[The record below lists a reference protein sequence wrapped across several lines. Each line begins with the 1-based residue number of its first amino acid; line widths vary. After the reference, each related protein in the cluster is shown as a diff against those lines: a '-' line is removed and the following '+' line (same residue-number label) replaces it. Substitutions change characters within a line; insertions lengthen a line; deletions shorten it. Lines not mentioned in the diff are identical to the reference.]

1 MSSSASTTSTAAAVL
16 TQTNLRRAALVA
28 ALAGGLVAYKQQ
40 QDAARK
46 KARAAKEAAAAAAN
60 GGEAPAKSG
69 KGKKKGKGGGDPMA
83 QIFWRLWPFGHSAKA
98 LKKDPDAKSGQLEL
112 IAIFAMSVLRTWHQN
127 RMVYVKRDLMQAT
140 YQRDQS
146 QFRSVI
152 RQTVILSV
160 LSSVIFATHRFLKER
175 LTLVWRQKLT
185 RQLHRQFFSNMMY
198 YKISH
203 MNKGEIA
210 DVEERI
216 TRDPRR
222 FCKGL
227 ADEMEKLSASL
238 TSGIFFTYKLATI
251 SSPLYAVSP
260 LIYFYIAF
268 QASVSLAPNWSKRW
282 RTMLDKR
289 AIYQKNHARLLSH
302 SEAIAAYQGGNRER
316 AIIEESWSDF
326 LNYVMVFVRD
336 AALFQFVTSAL
347 FEYGGH
353 SFAQALIVGK
363 FVAGGSEV
371 KEALRQATT
380 KKEKV
385 AANAELFSH
394 IRFVTEYFIR
404 AMSAQGT
411 IIAVLR
417 TLMNMKGPAKR
428 LTELFN
434 TMDEFERKKATSTT
448 FINNPKRIEFKDVQV
463 YTPTGH
469 LLIKDLNFHIDA
481 GTSMLLTGVNGSGKS
496 STFRTLGSL
505 WPVPEP
511 GTITKPGGGEP
522 GLNKEVFYLPQKPYV
537 ALGSLQANML
547 YPLLEHQA
555 EKIPDEQLEALM
567 HKVDL
572 GYLLDREDV
581 RRGREVNWDSILSMG
596 EKQRLAM
603 ARVFF
608 HKPQFLIL
616 DECSSGV
623 SASLER
629 RFYEQL
635 EAEGVTCITISHRPV
650 LERYHDVVLNILGDG
665 EGGWEWRE
673 TKRGKAKRELK
684 EEGVAEDQI
693 IERAAKAAAVDSGES
708 AVGGYSAAYLKEGQ
722 GDALLERERL
732 RKRSAPYAEAAE
744 KLKATTDKLA
754 KTTKNG
760 LPIVSTRKRL
770 VDLMRIF
777 LPQGLSMRDTE
788 AKRVLLLASL
798 IVGKTFLADAIARFD
813 GYILSTVTQ
822 DSFGVFARAMISGA
836 LARTFLSVFDALLMK
851 HKWFLNMAWRSRLTK
866 ALMDLYFKSNVF
878 YDVQNHDTRIDD
890 PDERIAEQVETLSI
904 SLTELWTSLLKPAF
918 DITFNSIMLYRVV
931 GAGGMTYVIGYMGGA
946 AAVMRFIV
954 PNFRAIQ
961 RKEFELEGR
970 FRAVHNRL
978 TVHTES
984 VAFFGGDDVE
994 REIAD
999 GRLDDLAAHIKQS
1012 QILNF
1017 RFQLFQNF
1025 SIKQTPDLVAF
1036 ALRMLFAQG
1045 FHSDDSVLRGDG
1057 SYISSM
1063 GEYIQQIVMAT
1074 FKSFGDAFDLAE
1086 QLGQFV
1092 GTLENVTDF
1101 YYVLQELSTQHVT
1114 QGELRSSED
1123 GSIEFHNVDIVAPG
1137 NLCVASNLNFKVNP
1151 GHSLLV
1157 TGPTA
1162 SGKSSLQR
1170 VLAGLWPIPPKDGSA
1185 FISRPCG
1192 EDGTVTPA
1200 EVFLV
1205 PQKPYS
1211 VQGSLASQICYPE
1224 EVSEQDFTPEHD
1236 KHFRELLSLVGV
1248 EYLVD
1253 REGGW
1258 FAVAKWEDTLSL
1270 GEQQRIGMAR
1280 LFYHEPKF
1288 AVIDEATSAVSVDAE
1303 LKAYQI
1309 AAKAGITL
1317 ITISQRLALPEYHEE
1332 ELRLGDE
1339 VNEEGWEIGPISK

>member
-1 MSSSASTTSTAAAVL
+1 M
-16 TQTNLRRAALVA
+16 RRVA
-28 ALAGGLVAYKQQ
+28 IELLFATGAYVYKQK
-40 QDAARK
+40 QDAARR
-46 KARAAKEAAAAAAN
+46 KARAAKGA
-60 GGEAPAKSG
+60 SG
-69 KGKKKGKGGGDPMA
+69 DDKPRKKKVDPMTE
-83 QIFWRLWPFGHSAKA
+83 IFWRLWPFGHSSKD

-112 IAIFAMSVLRTWHQN
+112 VAIFAMSVLRTWHQN

-140 YQRDQS
+140 YQRNQE

-152 RQTVILSV
+152 RQTVVLSILSS
-160 LSSVIFATHRFLKER
+160 LIFATHRFLKER

-185 RQLHRQFFSNMMY
+185 RQLHRQFFKNMMY

-227 ADEMEKLSASL
+227 ADEMEKLSASM
-238 TSGIFFTYKLATI
+238 TSGVFFTYKLATI
-251 SSPLYAVSP
+251 SSPLYAISP

-289 AIYQKNHARLLSH
+289 GIYQKNHSRLLSH

-316 AIIEESWSDF
+316 AIIEDSWSDF
-326 LNYVMVFVRD
+326 LSYALVFVRD
-336 AALFQFVTSAL
+336 ASLFQFVSSAL

-363 FVAGGSEV
+363 FVLGSSEV
-371 KEALRQATT
+371 KTALRNAVTN
-380 KKEKV
+380 KEKV

-411 IIAVLR
+411 VIAVLR

-428 LTELFN
+428 LTELFH
-434 TMDEFERKKATSTT
+434 TMDDFEQQKATSTT

-496 STFRTLGSL
+496 STFRALGSL
-505 WPVPEP
+505 WPIPEP

-555 EKIPDEQLEALM
+555 EKIPDAQLEALM

-581 RRGREVNWDSILSMG
+581 REGREVDWDAILSMG

-673 TKRGKAKRELK
+673 TKRGKAKNDLRAK
-684 EEGVAEDQI
+684 GVAEKDI
-693 IERAAKAAAVDSGES
+693 IARAAEAAAGDSGEA
-708 AVGGYSAAYLKEGQ
+708 AVGGYSAAYFKENK

-732 RKRSAPYAEAAE
+732 RKRSQPYSDAAAKTKE
-744 KLKATTDKLA
+744 LTNKLA
-754 KTTKNG
+754 VLSKSG
-760 LPIVSTRKRL
+760 LPTVSTWTRFK
-770 VDLMRIF
+770 DLMKIF
-777 LPQGLSMRDTE
+777 LPQGISLHDTE

-798 IVGKTFLADAIARFD
+798 IVGKTLLADAIARFD

-822 DSFGVFARAMISGA
+822 DKFGVFARAMAAGA
-836 LARTFLSVFDALLMK
+836 LARTFLSVFDALMMK
-851 HKWFLNMAWRSRLTK
+851 HKWYLNVAWRARLTK
-866 ALMDLYFKSNVF
+866 ALMDLYFQGNVF

-890 PDERIAEQVETLSI
+890 PDERISEQVEALSI

-918 DITFNSIMLYRVV
+918 DISFNTYMLYRVV
-931 GAGGMTYVIGYMGGA
+931 GAGGMTYVVGYMGGA

-961 RKEFELEGR
+961 RKEFQLEGR
-970 FRAVHNRL
+970 FRSVHNRL
-978 TVHTES
+978 SIHTES

-994 REIAD
+994 HEIAN
-999 GRLDDLAAHIKQS
+999 GRLEDLAQHIKQT
-1012 QILNF
+1012 QLLNF

-1045 FHSDDSVLRGDG
+1045 YTSDDAVLRGDA
-1057 SYISSM
+1057 SSISSI

-1101 YYVLQELSTQHVT
+1101 YYVLQDLATQRVQ
-1114 QGELRSSED
+1114 QGELRPSED

-1137 NLCVASNLNFKVNP
+1137 NLCVAANLSFKVKP
-1151 GHSLLV
+1151 HESLLV

-1170 VLAGLWPIPPKDGSA
+1170 TLAGLWPIPPKDGSA

-1192 EDGTVTPA
+1192 ADGIVTPD

-1224 EVSEQDFTPEHD
+1224 EISEESFTPEHD

-1258 FAVAKWEDTLSL
+1258 FSVAKWEDTLSL

-1309 AAKAGITL
+1309 AAEAGITL
-1317 ITISQRLALPEYHEE
+1317 ITISQRLALPDFHEN

-1339 VNEEGWEIGPISK
+1339 VNDDGWELAANQEELD

>member
-1 MSSSASTTSTAAAVL
+1 LISEMASSNSSTMM
-16 TQTNLRRAALVA
+16 RRFGVI
-28 ALAGGLVAYKQQ
+28 ALAVAGVYALQQ
-40 QDAARK
+40 QQLKMKKAAKRK
-46 KARAAKEAAAAAAN
+46 KGSDEEGKKGKRKN
-60 GGEAPAKSG
+60 KGSG
-69 KGKKKGKGGGDPMA
+69 KGGKDPMME
-83 QIFWRLWPFGHSAKA
+83 IFWRLWPFGHDAKA
-98 LKKDPDAKSGQLEL
+98 LKNDPDAKTGQMEL

-140 YQRDQS
+140 YQRNQE

-152 RQTVILSV
+152 KQTVFLSILS
-160 LSSVIFATHRFLKER
+160 SIIFATHRFLKER
-175 LTLVWRQKLT
+175 LTLVWRVKLT
-185 RQLHRQFFSNMMY
+185 KQLHRQFFRNMMY

-203 MNKGEIA
+203 MNQNEIA

-216 TRDPRR
+216 TKDPRR

-238 TSGIFFTYKLATI
+238 TSGIFFTYKLSTI

-260 LIYFYIAF
+260 LIYFYLAF
-268 QASVSLAPNWSKRW
+268 QASISLAPNWSKRW

-289 AIYQKNHARLLSH
+289 GIYQKNHARLLSH
-302 SEAIAAYQGGNRER
+302 SEAIAAYQGGDRER
-316 AIIEESWSDF
+316 AIIEKSWSDF
-326 LNYVMVFVRD
+326 LHYCIEFVTD
-336 AALFQFVTSAL
+336 ASLFQFVTSAL

-363 FVAGGSEV
+363 FVTGDSQV
-371 KEALRQATT
+371 KRALRAASTS
-380 KKEKV
+380 KEKV

-411 IIAVLR
+411 VIAVLR
-417 TLMNMKGPAKR
+417 TLMNMRGPAKR
-428 LTELFN
+428 LTELFG
-434 TMDEFERKKATSTT
+434 TMDNFERKKQISTT
-448 FINNPKRIEFKDVQV
+448 FKNDPNRIEFKDVQV

-469 LLIKDLNFHIDA
+469 LLVKDLNFHIDA

-496 STFRTLGSL
+496 SLFRCLGSL

-511 GTITKPGGGEP
+511 GTITKPGGNEQ

-537 ALGSLQANML
+537 ALGSLQANLL

-555 EKIPDEQLEALM
+555 ERIRDEEVEALM
-567 HKVDL
+567 RKVDL
-572 GYLLDREDV
+572 QYLLDRPEV
-581 RRGREVNWDSILSMG
+581 REGREVNWDAILSLG

-603 ARVFF
+603 ARVFW
-608 HKPQFLIL
+608 HKPRFLIL

-623 SASLER
+623 SSSLER

-635 EAEGVTCITISHRPV
+635 EAEHVTCITISHRPV

-673 TKRGKAKRELK
+673 TRRGKAKREAKAKGLDTK
-684 EEGVAEDQI
+684 E
-693 IERAAKAAAVDSGES
+693 AAKVAARVAAADSGET
-708 AVGGYSAAYLKEGQ
+708 AVGGYSSAYFQETK

-732 RKRSAPYAEAAE
+732 KKRSQPYVDAAARLAEAT
-744 KLKATTDKLA
+744 KALA
-754 KTTKNG
+754 ASNG
-760 LPIVSTRKRL
+760 LPKVPTSKRMR
-770 VDLMRIF
+770 DLMNIF
-777 LPQGLSMRDTE
+777 LPEGLSLQDTE
-788 AKRVLLLASL
+788 AQRVLLLAGL
-798 IVGKTFLADAIARFD
+798 IVGKTLLADAIARFD
-813 GYILSTVTQ
+813 GYILSTVVG
-822 DSFGVFARAMISGA
+822 DKFSIFAKAMVAGA
-836 LARTFLSVFDALLMK
+836 TARTFLAVFDSLLMK
-851 HKWFLNMAWRSRLTK
+851 HKWYLNLAWRARLTK
-866 ALMDLYFKSNVF
+866 ALMDLYFQGNVF
-878 YDVQNHDTRIDD
+878 YDVHNHDTRIDD

-918 DITFNSIMLYRVV
+918 DISFNTFMLYWVV
-931 GAGGMTYVIGYMGGA
+931 GMGGMTYIVGYMAGA

-961 RKEFELEGR
+961 RKEYSLEGR

-978 TVHTES
+978 TIHTES

-999 GRLDDLAAHIKQS
+999 GRLEDLSEHIRES

-1045 FHSDDSVLRGDG
+1045 FSTDESVLQGDG
-1057 SYISSM
+1057 SSISAT
-1063 GEYIQQIVMAT
+1063 GEYIQQVVMTA

-1086 QLGQFV
+1086 QLGQFA

-1101 YYVLQELSTQHVT
+1101 LYVLQDLAEKRESK
-1114 QGELRSSED
+1114 GELKASED
-1123 GSIEFHNVDIVAPG
+1123 GSIEFKKVDIVAPG
-1137 NLCVASNLNFKVNP
+1137 NLCVVSNLNFKVEP
-1151 GHSLLV
+1151 GKSLIV
-1157 TGPTA
+1157 TGPNA
-1162 SGKSSLQR
+1162 SGKSSLFR
-1170 VLAGLWPIPPKDGSA
+1170 VLAGLWPVPEKGS
-1185 FISRPCG
+1185 ISRPCG
-1192 EDGTVTPA
+1192 EDGVVSP
-1200 EVFLV
+1200 EQVFLV
-1205 PQKPYS
+1205 PQRPYS
-1211 VQGSLASQICYPE
+1211 VQGTLAAQICYPE
-1224 EVSEQDFTPEHD
+1224 DIPEEEFTGEHD
-1236 KHFRELLSLVGV
+1236 KHFRELLSLVGI

-1258 FAVAKWEDTLSL
+1258 HSVAKWEDTLSL
-1270 GEQQRIGMAR
+1270 GEQQRLGMAR
-1280 LFYHEPKF
+1280 LFYFGPKF

-1303 LKAYQI
+1303 LKAYKI
-1309 AAKAGITL
+1309 ASEGGITL
-1317 ITISQRLALPEYHEE
+1317 ITISQRLALPEFHTH
-1332 ELRLGDE
+1332 ELRLGDA
-1339 VNEEGWEIGPISK
+1339 VNEDGWEVQPMHKNT